1 MASFRKGFSLFMIV
15 LLGLHVLFLKY
26 KNNEC
31 KDWISWTIILGSGLC
46 GLLEL
51 LS

>member
-1 MASFRKGFSLFMIV
+1 
-15 LLGLHVLFLKY
+15 LFLKY
-26 KNNEC
+26 KNNEF